1 MWGRFIGTHIRNQLA
16 YDLWW
21 VMLALWIVL
30 LCEKNKVESEEYK
43 TMSVFGVIFELVSAY
58 GTVGMSF
65 GATKKSA
72 SLVGD
77 MSVLSKLVIVAVIIR
92 GRHRNLPSAV
102 DRAVMLPHYLEH
114 HDEVQ
119 DQTIPSRPSMSLP
132 PEDASPRSSS
142 RASHEPTIR
151 RRTMS
156 RTHTPVSYTHLRA
169 HET

>member
-1 MWGRFIGTHIRNQLA
+1 
-16 YDLWW
+16 
-21 VMLALWIVL
+21 
-30 LCEKNKVESEEYK
+30 
-43 TMSVFGVIFELVSAY
+43 MSVFGVIFELMSAY

-77 MSVLSKLVIVAVIIR
+77 MTVLSKLVIVAVIIR

-102 DRAVMLPHYLEH
+102 DRAVMLPHYMEH

-119 DQTIPSRPSMSLP
+119 DQTIPPRSSMSLP

-156 RTHTPVSYTHLRA
+156 RTHTRFADDPVVDHSSLSFQPPPRV
-169 HET
+169 ESPSSML